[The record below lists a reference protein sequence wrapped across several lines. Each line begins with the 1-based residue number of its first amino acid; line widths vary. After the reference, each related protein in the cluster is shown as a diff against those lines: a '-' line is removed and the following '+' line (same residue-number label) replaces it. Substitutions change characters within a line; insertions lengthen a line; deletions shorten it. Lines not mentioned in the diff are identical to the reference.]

1 MLQPSLEWLKKC
13 IHSYVAV
20 ENANIAK
27 CKQVNLGEGSVGVL
41 STFLLLFSRF
51 EFLSNRTQVAIFFSQ
66 RTL

>member
-1 MLQPSLEWLKKC
+1 MMLQPSLEWLKKC

-41 STFLLLFSRF
+41 SLEYFS
-51 EFLSNRTQVAIFFSQ
+51 LDSNF
-66 RTL
+66 